1 MNIFII
7 LASLLVLVIAYFLIR
22 PGGIRGTIM
31 AYRVGTF
38 IAKRLYTEM
47 ESCGGEVSNMDI
59 RIGVGNAWFSI
70 DPGDEEHRV
79 ILELVAKNVCREFRQ
94 DQLEGS
100 AILGRTQTEFR
111 FKSRYPAYVEG
122 GA

>member
-94 DQLEGS
+94 DRLEGS

-111 FKSRYPAYVEG
+111 FRSRYPAYVEG